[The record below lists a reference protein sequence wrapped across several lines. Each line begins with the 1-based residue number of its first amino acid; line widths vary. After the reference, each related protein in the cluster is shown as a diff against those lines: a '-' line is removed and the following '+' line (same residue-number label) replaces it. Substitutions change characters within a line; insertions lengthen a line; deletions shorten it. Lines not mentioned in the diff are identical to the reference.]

1 MSQNEAR
8 MIEFLCP
15 EGHRIR
21 CPKEKAGRPAKC
33 PKCGVGFR
41 IPTIEELGL
50 GESTVADSSLAG
62 EEVAEAPAAPPP
74 SPSGVG
80 KQSAVSSSPTKER
93 QIEFLCPNGH
103 HLHGPAS
110 LQGRA
115 GECPECGSR
124 FRIPVINDPEADP
137 KPLVEPEATTEPEI
151 PAEEEITLENPMP
164 LAEPE
169 QVKTPEAMDSFQI
182 LDDNGSGLAGK
193 PGASGE
199 MGGAI
204 LALPSGVNGAQPG
217 THPLAALF
225 IELWAARD
233 EGSRVE
239 VHLESGSVLL
249 PDGYLKSHSQR
260 DFAVL
265 VARDPDGLSTVTV
278 VPWNSISRIILRAV
292 KQVPGEVVR

>member
-1 MSQNEAR
+1 

-15 EGHRIR
+15 EGHKIR
-21 CPKEKAGRPAKC
+21 CPAEKAGRPAKC

-62 EEVAEAPAAPPP
+62 EEVTNVPAVPP
-74 SPSGVG
+74 SLSGIG
-80 KQSAVSSSPTKER
+80 NQSAVRTNPAKER

-115 GECPECGSR
+115 GECPECSSR
-124 FRIPVINDPEADP
+124 FRIPTIDAPEA
-137 KPLVEPEATTEPEI
+137 EPEPLAEPEVS
-151 PAEEEITLENPMP
+151 AEEEITLENAMP

-169 QVKTPEAMDSFQI
+169 QVQSAEPMDFFQV
-182 LDDNGSGLAGK
+182 LDNGGARPAKL
-193 PGASGE
+193 PGTSGE
-199 MGGAI
+199 KGGAI
-204 LALPSGVNGAQPG
+204 VDSPSGADGAVRG
-217 THPLAALF
+217 AHPLASLF
-225 IELWAARD
+225 IQLWAARN

-249 PDGYLKSHSQR
+249 PDGYL
-260 DFAVL
+260 
-265 VARDPDGLSTVTV
+265 
-278 VPWNSISRIILRAV
+278 
-292 KQVPGEVVR
+292 